1 MYTSSLEIGWY
12 VSSVNG
18 SIKGMVGGV
27 FNDTNRYL
35 YMYRFLGCFTKLLND
50 DVILF
55 NLCFHFSDL
64 MNPIRVI

>member
-35 YMYRFLGCFTKLLND
+35 YMYRFLGSFTKLLND
-50 DVILF
+50 DVNFF